1 MIYNVIKILILIL
14 VLSFFSMVFNYYY
27 SAKKINLVEE
37 NRSNINNRMFKDIPG
52 LEVLPNDTNDVI
64 KFNSGFDNSNK
75 KNFKRNFWELFK

>member
-27 SAKKINLVEE
+27 SANNINLVEE
-37 NRSNINNRMFKDIPG
+37 NRNNTNNRMFNDISG
-52 LEVLPNDTNDVI
+52 LEVLSNDTNDVI
-64 KFNSGFDNSNK
+64 EFNSGFDNSNK

>member
-27 SAKKINLVEE
+27 SAKNINLVEE
-37 NRSNINNRMFKDIPG
+37 NRNNINNRMFNDIPG

-64 KFNSGFDNSNK
+64 EFNSGFDNSNK